1 MTKRPFPSTTNSKNK
16 KKKEGTAALTRTTAA
31 PTRTTAQTT
40 ISRDASSGGNFTLLF
55 TFI

>member
-16 KKKEGTAALTRTTAA
+16 KKKEGTAA
-31 PTRTTAQTT
+31 PTT

>member
-16 KKKEGTAALTRTTAA
+16 KKKEGTAAPTRTAA
-31 PTRTTAQTT
+31 PTT